1 MSSPLLSK
9 ETQGTSSRSSHR
21 SSPLLSDTSSFS
33 DFQVI
38 QQIGRG
44 SYGTVMAA
52 RHMADDQV
60 IAIKRIEDPFSHR
73 SVARQTLRELKILR
87 LLKHENIISLDKVL
101 LPKSLDEFQD
111 IYMVTPL
118 METDLFSL
126 IYHSKQVLLV
136 DHIRFIL
143 YQILRGLKYQHS
155 AKIIHR
161 DLKPRNV
168 LVNSNCEVKICDYG
182 LARFYGNSTGNQDS
196 NLMTD
201 YVVSRWYRAPEL
213 LLGNEVY
220 DEKVD
225 VWAVGCIMAEIFLRR
240 PLFKGNDWKDQL
252 LLILKHYPNFNED
265 NLSFIENQNAVTFI
279 KEHMLKDYK
288 SIANYFVDSDMDSTG
303 FDLLLRLL
311 AFDPRKR
318 LTIERA
324 LEHPFFKDLHYPP
337 DEPVRAPA
345 DESEFSFE
353 GQSLSKTQLKQLIY
367 NEIST
372 HYGAN
377 LKKQNIMASRE
388 TFDEPLEPNQ
398 VDQQS
403 VDC

>member
-1 MSSPLLSK
+1 MSSLTLSNENQKTPSRSVPRSSLLLS
-9 ETQGTSSRSSHR
+9 EATSVNE
-21 SSPLLSDTSSFS
+21 
-33 DFQVI
+33 FQVI

-44 SYGTVMAA
+44 SYGTVLAA
-52 RHMADDQV
+52 KHLKQDRLF
-60 IAIKRIEDPFSHR
+60 AIKRIEYPFSHR

-87 LLKHENIISLDKVL
+87 LLKHENILSLEQVL
-101 LPKSLDEFQD
+101 LPKSLEDFTD

-136 DHIRFIL
+136 DHIKFIL

-161 DLKPRNV
+161 DLKPRNI
-168 LVNSNCEVKICDYG
+168 LVNSNCEVRICDYG
-182 LARFYGNSTGNQDS
+182 LARFYGESNSKSNS

-252 LLILKHYPNFNED
+252 VLILKHFPNFNDD
-265 NLSFIENQNAVTFI
+265 NLSFIENLNAVTFI
-279 KEHMLKDYK
+279 KERTQNDYK
-288 SIANYFVDSDMDSTG
+288 SIGSYFIDSDMDSIG

-324 LEHPFFKDLHYPP
+324 LAHPFFQDFHCSA
-337 DEPVRAPA
+337 DEPVRPPV
-345 DESEFSFE
+345 DELEFDFE
-353 GQSLSKTQLKQLIY
+353 GESLSKTQLKQLIY
-367 NEIST
+367 NEIAL
-372 HYGAN
+372 HYGST
-377 LKKQNIMASRE
+377 LKKNSNMCSRD
-388 TFDEPLEPNQ
+388 TLDEHSESHLH
-398 VDQQS
+398 DQQS
-403 VDC
+403 LDC